1 MDGPSAFSP
10 PPPID
15 QRVAHRAALFA
26 DMRGREANER
36 SDKTAGLPFWTHE
49 VRPQGEGHGR
59 PESVHP
65 RAQSA
70 RQTRAARTQGEGRGL
85 PLNPAEDARS

>member
-1 MDGPSAFSP
+1 MRLASRVHKSAGQ
-10 PPPID
+10 PIY
-15 QRVAHRAALFA
+15 
-26 DMRGREANER
+26 
-36 SDKTAGLPFWTHE
+36 THA

-70 RQTRAARTQGEGRGL
+70 RQTRAARPQDEGRGL